1 MSFEGNLAYIPT
13 EEEIETAWWLF
24 FGCQYPTQPMD
35 NNGSFSGTPT
45 QSTPLANIPRQGQA
59 SNTVKMIE
67 PVDEKLARSDH
78 HSRQGMRKSGDR
90 AKKFSQKNA
99 AKPKSP
105 SQSAA
110 TTTSTNRTHGK
121 RVKIVTAGHAR
132 RAVDSGPSED
142 EDENYFLQGGSGGIA
157 GRTREDAIAYDERRY
172 GSSHKGVDGIVLDET
187 REAATVIPIEE
198 LLATAYAKKPRKS
211 RASQF
216 DHIRGLG
223 KQYVSVAPKSRTGMS
238 TKSRRQFPHEEEAD
252 SDWESI
258 GEDPTEAWDYNS
270 EWRAEMGDILGETTN
285 QKMSYRDITAAVV
298 SIDSSLGSESAA
310 TEKTD
315 DLP

>member
-1 MSFEGNLAYIPT
+1 
-13 EEEIETAWWLF
+13 
-24 FGCQYPTQPMD
+24 
-35 NNGSFSGTPT
+35 
-45 QSTPLANIPRQGQA
+45 
-59 SNTVKMIE
+59 MIE

-142 EDENYFLQGGSGGIA
+142 EDENYFLQGGSGGIGPSNDDRLEDETEA
-157 GRTREDAIAYDERRY
+157 ELEERARMLLHTTSDATGPVTR
-172 GSSHKGVDGIVLDET
+172 GVDGIVLDET